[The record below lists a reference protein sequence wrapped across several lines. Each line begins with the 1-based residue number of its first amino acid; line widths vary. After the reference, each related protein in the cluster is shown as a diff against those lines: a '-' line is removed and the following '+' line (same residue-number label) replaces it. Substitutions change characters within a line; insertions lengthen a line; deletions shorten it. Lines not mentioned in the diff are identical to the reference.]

1 MGMGLKAH
9 PREVSDI
16 VILDLNGRI
25 TLDEGCQNV
34 GELIQELLAKDRK
47 KILLNLAEV
56 NFIDSAGIGTLTK
69 CFVAA
74 KRNGGA
80 IKLLHLTTKIR
91 DLLQITNLY
100 TIFEVFSDEQSAISS
115 FQ

>member
-1 MGMGLKAH
+1 MGLRAN

-16 VILDLNGRI
+16 VIVDLNGRI
-25 TLDEGCQNV
+25 TLGDGCQSV
-34 GELIQELLAKDRK
+34 GELVHELIARNQK

-69 CFVAA
+69 CFIVA
-74 KRNGGA
+74 KRSGGA

-100 TIFEVFSDEQSAISS
+100 TVFEVFSDEQAAISS
-115 FQ
+115 FR

>member
-1 MGMGLKAH
+1 MGLRAH

-16 VILDLNGRI
+16 VIIDLNGRI
-25 TLDEGCQNV
+25 TLGEGCQSV
-34 GELIQELLAKDRK
+34 GELVHGLIAQDRK

-56 NFIDSAGIGTLTK
+56 HFIDSAGIGILTK

-74 KRNGGA
+74 KRNGGTV
-80 IKLLHLTTKIR
+80 KLLNLTTKIR

-100 TIFEVFSDEQSAISS
+100 TVFEVFSDEQSAVGS
-115 FQ
+115 FR

>member
-1 MGMGLKAH
+1 MGLRAH
-9 PREVSDI
+9 PREISDI
-16 VILDLNGRI
+16 VIVDLNGRI
-25 TLDEGCQNV
+25 TLGEGCQSV
-34 GELIQELLAKDRK
+34 GELVHELIAKNQK

-100 TIFEVFSDEQSAISS
+100 TVFEVFADEQSAISS
-115 FQ
+115 FR

>member
-1 MGMGLKAH
+1 MGLRAH
-9 PREVSDI
+9 PRELGDI
-16 VILDLNGRI
+16 VIVDLNGRI
-25 TLDEGCQNV
+25 TLGEGCQSV
-34 GELIQELLAKDRK
+34 GELVHELIAKNQK

-100 TIFEVFSDEQSAISS
+100 TVFEVFSDEQVAISS
-115 FQ
+115 FR

>member
-1 MGMGLKAH
+1 MGLRAN

-16 VILDLNGRI
+16 VIIDLNGRI
-25 TLDEGCQNV
+25 TLGEGCQSV
-34 GELIQELLAKDRK
+34 GELIHELIAKDRK
-47 KILLNLAEV
+47 KILLNLADV

-80 IKLLHLTTKIR
+80 VKLVHLTTKIR

-100 TIFEVFSDEQSAISS
+100 TVFEVFSDEQTAVRS
-115 FQ
+115 FSQV

>member
-1 MGMGLKAH
+1 MGLRAN
-9 PREVSDI
+9 PREISDI
-16 VILDLNGRI
+16 VIIDLNGRI
-25 TLDEGCQNV
+25 TLGDGCQSV
-34 GELIQELLAKDRK
+34 GELIHELLAKDRK

-100 TIFEVFSDEQSAISS
+100 TVFEVFSDEQAAIGS
-115 FQ
+115 FR

>member
-1 MGMGLKAH
+1 MGLRAH
-9 PREVSDI
+9 PRELGDI
-16 VILDLNGRI
+16 VIVDLNGRI
-25 TLDEGCQNV
+25 TLGEGCQSV
-34 GELIQELLAKDRK
+34 GELVHQLIAKNQK

-100 TIFEVFSDEQSAISS
+100 TVFEVFSDEQAAISS
-115 FQ
+115 FR

>member
-1 MGMGLKAH
+1 MGLRAH
-9 PREVSDI
+9 PRELGDI
-16 VILDLNGRI
+16 VIVDLNGRI
-25 TLDEGCQNV
+25 TLGEGCQSV
-34 GELIQELLAKDRK
+34 GELVHQHIAKNQK

-100 TIFEVFSDEQSAISS
+100 TVFEVFSDEQVAISS
-115 FQ
+115 FR